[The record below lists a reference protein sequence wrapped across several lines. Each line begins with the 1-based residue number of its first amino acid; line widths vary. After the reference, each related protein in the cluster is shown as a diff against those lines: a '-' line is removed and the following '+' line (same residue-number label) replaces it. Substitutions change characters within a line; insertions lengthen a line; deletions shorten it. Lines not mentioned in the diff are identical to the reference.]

1 MYRNIIRWFSAAA
14 AAASLIGMSGPA
26 ALAAPAPVQ
35 MTFNAAPEP
44 ADQGQALTLSGRVW
58 LGATG
63 NRSRVYFYFR
73 RANTPAWV
81 YTGYADS
88 NDRGY
93 FSTRTTARYSGTWR
107 AMYRGT
113 ASRAAITRLD
123 AVAVLHRV
131 PRRLVTYTGTSTS
144 WQGPRIRIPTADFQ
158 AVATYRCP
166 VGGYMYLH
174 WNGDSFGFE
183 SVSSSTPSGTLTLNG
198 HQGARSGYF
207 DIDTYSDCSWTITVY
222 SGTVRV
228 LA

>member
-1 MYRNIIRWFSAAA
+1 MIRWFSAVAA
-14 AAASLIGMSGPA
+14 AVSLIGLAGPA

-44 ADQGQALTLSGRVW
+44 ADQGKALTLSGRVW

-73 RANTPAWV
+73 RSTATTWA

-88 NDRGY
+88 DDRGY
-93 FSTRTTARYSGTWR
+93 FSSRTTARYTGTWR

-113 ASRAAITRLD
+113 ATRGAITRLD

-131 PRRLVTYTGTSTS
+131 PRRLVTYTGTDSS
-144 WQGPRIRIPTADFQ
+144 WQGPRVVIPTADFQ
-158 AVATYRCP
+158 AVVTYRCP
-166 VGGYMYLH
+166 VGGYMYLR
-174 WNGDSFGFE
+174 WNGDSFGYE
-183 SVSSSTPSGTLTLNG
+183 SVSSAKPAGTLTLNG

-207 DIDTYSDCSWTITVY
+207 DLDTWSGCTWKITVY

>member
-14 AAASLIGMSGPA
+14 AAASLIGMTGPA

-44 ADQGQALTLSGRVW
+44 ADQGKALTLSGRVW

-63 NRSRVYFYFR
+63 NRSRIYFYFR
-73 RANTPAWV
+73 RSTATTWVLTGFANS
-81 YTGYADS
+81 D
-88 NDRGY
+88 DKGY

-107 AMYRGT
+107 AVYRGT
-113 ASRAAITRLD
+113 ATRAAAARLD
-123 AVAVLHRV
+123 AVAVLHPV
-131 PRRLVTYTGTSTS
+131 PRPIVTYTGTDSS
-144 WQGPRIRIPTADFQ
+144 WQGPRTFLPTVDYR
-158 AVATYRCP
+158 AVVTYRCP
-166 VGGYMYLH
+166 AGGYMYLR

-183 SVSSSTPSGTLTLNG
+183 SVSSAKAAGTLTLNG
-198 HQGARSGYF
+198 HQGARGGYF
-207 DIDTYSDCSWTITVY
+207 DIDTYSDCTWSIIVY